1 MNIRFYG
8 KHIDKD
14 IKNPEFVN
22 RVKGFQESKIHQNT
36 NTNHLQTVDFDQSSV
51 DKPMN
56 SDQSGMKH
64 SQQNVNN
71 MSLHQNKMNKNSLI
85 HDVQVLKYRMMLLK

>member
-22 RVKGFQESKIHQNT
+22 RVKGFQESKIH
-36 NTNHLQTVDFDQSSV
+36 
-51 DKPMN
+51 
-56 SDQSGMKH
+56 
-64 SQQNVNN
+64 
-71 MSLHQNKMNKNSLI
+71 
-85 HDVQVLKYRMMLLK
+85 

>member
-1 MNIRFYG
+1 
-8 KHIDKD
+8 
-14 IKNPEFVN
+14 
-22 RVKGFQESKIHQNT
+22 
-36 NTNHLQTVDFDQSSV
+36 
-51 DKPMN
+51 MN

-85 HDVQVLKYRMMLLK
+85 HDV